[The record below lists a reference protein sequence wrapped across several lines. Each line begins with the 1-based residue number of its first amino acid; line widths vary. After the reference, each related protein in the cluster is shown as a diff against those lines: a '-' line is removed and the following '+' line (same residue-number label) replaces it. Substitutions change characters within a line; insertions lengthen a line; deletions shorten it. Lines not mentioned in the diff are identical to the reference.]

1 MGLSLPWVFII
12 VFLSAVVITPFVIWL
27 APKIGAVDKPD
38 ERKVHTR
45 LMPRLGG
52 LAIFLAIVV
61 GYFVSGLHNEQM
73 NSIILGLLL
82 IVALGVL
89 DDMYGLT
96 AKFKFIIEI
105 IVASIVVF
113 GSGLVIHFVTLPY
126 FGKIEFGIFGY
137 FITILWIVG
146 VTNAINL
153 IDGLDGLSAG
163 VSIIVL
169 STIGVLAFFGGK
181 TLIFTMVVV
190 TVAATL
196 GFLIYNFYPA
206 KIFMGD
212 TGALLLGYLIAVIS
226 LLGLYKSVTLFSF
239 IVPVLILGVPI
250 FDTFFA
256 IVRRVVNKKP
266 ISAPDKSHIHHRL
279 LALGFDHKTTVI
291 LIYIFSFMFSLSA
304 ILLSSS
310 TLIGS
315 FVLMIAILLILEFI
329 AEVTGLVST
338 GYRPLMKVIHKVFK
352 KDGSS

>member
-1 MGLSLPWVFII
+1 MEFSLPWVFII
-12 VFLSAVVITPFVIWL
+12 VFVSALLITPLVIRL
-27 APKIGAVDKPD
+27 AFKANIVDKPD
-38 ERKVHTR
+38 KRKVHTKV
-45 LMPRLGG
+45 MPRLGG

-61 GYFVSGLHNEQM
+61 GYFISGLYTAQM
-73 NSIILGLLL
+73 NSIIVGLLI
-82 IVALGVL
+82 IVALGIF
-89 DDMYGLT
+89 DDMYNLN

-105 IVASIVVF
+105 LVACIVVF
-113 GSGLVIHFVTLPY
+113 GSGLVINFVTLP
-126 FGKIEFGIFGY
+126 FLGKIEFGFFGY
-137 FITILWIVG
+137 IITILWIVG
-146 VTNAINL
+146 ITNAINL

-163 VSIIVL
+163 VSTIVL

-181 TLIFTMVVV
+181 LLILTMVVIV
-190 TVAATL
+190 VAATL
-196 GFLIYNFYPA
+196 GFLVYNFYPA

-239 IVPVLILGVPI
+239 IIPIMILGVPI

-256 IVRRVVNKKP
+256 IVRRIVNKKP

-279 LALGFDHKTTVI
+279 LALGFDHRTTVI

-310 TLIGS
+310 TLLGS
-315 FVLMIAILLILEFI
+315 FVLIIAVLFGLEFV

-338 GYRPLMKVIHKVFK
+338 KYRPLMKILGNFRKR
-352 KDGSS
+352 KDS

>member
-1 MGLSLPWVFII
+1 MEFSLPWVFII
-12 VFLSAVVITPFVIWL
+12 VFISALLLTPLVIQFALKVGI
-27 APKIGAVDKPD
+27 VDKPD

-52 LAIFLAIVV
+52 LAIFLAIVI
-61 GYFVSGLHNEQM
+61 GYFVSGLYTAQM
-73 NSIILGLLL
+73 NSIIVGLLM
-82 IVALGVL
+82 IVALGIL

-96 AKFKFIIEI
+96 AKFKFAVEI
-105 IVASIVVF
+105 LAASIVVF
-113 GSGLVIHFVTLPY
+113 GSGLVINFVTLPF
-126 FGKIEFGIFGY
+126 FGKIEFGFWGY
-137 FITILWIVG
+137 IITIIWIVG
-146 VTNAINL
+146 ITNAINL

-181 TLIFTMVVV
+181 TMILTMVVV
-190 TVAATL
+190 AVAATL
-196 GFLIYNFYPA
+196 GFLVYNFHPA

-239 IVPVLILGVPI
+239 IVPIMILGVPI

-256 IVRRVVNKKP
+256 IIRRIVNKKP

-279 LALGFDHKTTVI
+279 LALGFDHRTTVI

-315 FVLMIAILLILEFI
+315 FVLIVAVLLILEFI

-338 GYRPLMKVIHKVFK
+338 RYRPLMTMIGKVRKRK
-352 KDGSS
+352 GS

>member
-1 MGLSLPWVFII
+1 MELSLPWVFIV
-12 VFLSAVVITPFVIWL
+12 VFLSAIVITPFIIWL

-61 GYFVSGLHNEQM
+61 GYFVSGLYDEQM

-82 IVALGVL
+82 IVVLGVI
-89 DDMYGLT
+89 DDMLGLT
-96 AKFKFIIEI
+96 AKFKFIIEVM
-105 IVASIVVF
+105 VAGIVVF
-113 GSGLVIHFVTLPY
+113 GSGLVIQFVTLPF
-126 FGKIEFGIFGY
+126 FGKVEFGIFAY
-137 FITILWIVG
+137 LITILWIVG

-163 VSIIVL
+163 VSTIVL
-169 STIGVLAFFGGK
+169 GTIGVLAFFGGK
-181 TLIFTMVVV
+181 TLILTMVVV
-190 TVAATL
+190 AVAATL

-212 TGALLLGYLIAVIS
+212 TGALMLGYLIAVIS

-279 LALGFDHKTTVI
+279 LALGFDHRTTVI

-315 FVLMIAILLILEFI
+315 FVLILAIMLVLEFVV
-329 AEVTGLVST
+329 EVTGLVST
-338 GYRPLMKVIHKVFK
+338 GYRPLMKMIRKARGK
-352 KDGSS
+352 GGSN